1 MRQTM
6 SSIYHS
12 CDETEP
18 ERGVGLGVG
27 GGGGGRA
34 GGRVCVGGGRT
45 IQGGHY
51 FSIDRRTIEV
61 DVQKAARA
69 PSSSHDI
76 I

>member
-1 MRQTM
+1 MRQ
-6 SSIYHS
+6 S
-12 CDETEP
+12 
-18 ERGVGLGVG
+18 LKG
-27 GGGGGRA
+27 GWGWAWGGGGRA
-34 GGRVCVGGGRT
+34 GGRVCVCGGGGRT